1 MADQEDV
8 KYVDYNEMMNLR
20 HERFKALGGGQD
32 IQRDLSDLSKRNL
45 LADQI
50 TDLHRKIVFDLAAG
64 GLSNQDVAD
73 VMGVSKERLQTL
85 FKQELASA
93 YQLCHSSL
101 ARSLYYLGISGDG
114 RAAADW
120 LRLHNRSKW
129 ATKTQLSGSE
139 DGAPIKTEDSGAREV
154 LNKLLAGMST
164 DKKLT
169 RPPSTKSSPA
179 PTPTTASTSPAKRAG
194 SSSPKS
200 IKRPR
205 NEKTE

>member
-1 MADQEDV
+1 MADQEPR
-8 KYVDYNEMMNLR
+8 DYNEELNLR

-32 IQRDLSDLSKRNL
+32 LQKDLLDASKLNPL
-45 LADQI
+45 VDQV
-50 TDLHRKIVFDLAAG
+50 TEMHRKIVFDLAAG

-73 VMGVSKERLQTL
+73 VMGISKERLQTL
-85 FKQELASA
+85 FKQEIASA

-129 ATKTQLSGSE
+129 ATKTLLSGSE
-139 DGAPIKTEDSGAREV
+139 DGAPIKTEDSGAKEV
-154 LNKLLAGMST
+154 LQKLLAGMST

-169 RPPSTKSSPA
+169 RPSK
-179 PTPTTASTSPAKRAG
+179 PTTDPAAVSTSARTSPAKTRG
-194 SSSPKS
+194 SSSPKT
-200 IKRPR
+200 IRKPR
-205 NEKTE
+205 NDTTES